1 MTTIWIVSMNSWMR
15 IFCRLKSGTVSIGW
29 KHSIRYAFDQPQG
42 DLCNV
47 VLGGARRSYTKM
59 CSKERSL
66 EPCETRITIPLSD
79 DIPASLR
86 QGQIFW
92 TTNENSIIRFM
103 SNVT

>member
-1 MTTIWIVSMNSWMR
+1 MNSWMR

-79 DIPASLR
+79 DIAASQR
-86 QGQIFW
+86 
-92 TTNENSIIRFM
+92 
-103 SNVT
+103 

>member
-59 CSKERSL
+59 CGKERSL
-66 EPCETRITIPLSD
+66 VPCETGITTSERRYISKSETSQNILEYEP
-79 DIPASLR
+79 
-86 QGQIFW
+86 
-92 TTNENSIIRFM
+92 
-103 SNVT
+103 NVDNFFYVKS